1 MFNHAVC
8 EEVAVNPLRRR
19 SGVAANIILGYA
31 ILGAAYLS
39 ILTHCSRQPN
49 LKSSEEGMRL
59 NFAIGTLVAAFAFAG
74 SAQLAAQDAIPA
86 DSKPVLI
93 PDGETVYDTVNHVTW
108 LADANLAGKTL
119 SDGTNFRFGLPL
131 CDPLVVQLPGPC
143 VSASGSMSYA
153 SAVAWV
159 AAMNAEVGGNGYL
172 GHSDWQLPAT
182 PQRESGCSALG
193 PNTNNFGFGCAEN
206 ALGSLYYTAL
216 GLEAPDTAVPI
227 PPNKV
232 GPFSNFQPNVYWSGS
247 PGGGHTCSDPIA
259 SFNFGSGAQGGG
271 CGGDFAYVLPMIK
284 GELRGVPLP
293 VGSDKLHVN
302 LGGKTIYDPE
312 TVVTWLADAN
322 LAANWLANTIPPMD
336 TLGLPLCTTAPD
348 KTACVAKDGS
358 MNYESA
364 KRFIANMNA
373 YNNGKGYLDQTNWEL
388 PSLDFGCPT
397 YGCVGDRNPMGNLYY
412 DQLKIPADTPVV
424 AFPDIAVG
432 PFHDLVPLPY
442 WECLAKTI
450 QDACEAD
457 QSAEFGFSFG
467 TGFLGTA
474 RVADNHFVTAYYVGC
489 DLSPC
494 QTITFLRITAKDAL
508 TSLALSATASSGL
521 AVSFTSTTPTV
532 CTVSGDTAS
541 LPIPGPCTIKAS
553 QPGDD
558 SFYSALPIQR
568 TFTVNRAIQT
578 ITFPPIKTQ
587 KVGAYVN
594 PRATA
599 SSGLKVTYSAGGS
612 SQVHSL
618 STIPPPVCEV
628 INNTVVTVT
637 VGTCFVGAYQA
648 GDDLYAPASAARS
661 FKVTAQ

>member
-1 MFNHAVC
+1 MKHK
-8 EEVAVNPLRRR
+8 
-19 SGVAANIILGYA
+19 YA
-31 ILGAAYLS
+31 IGILLAAL
-39 ILTHCSRQPN
+39 
-49 LKSSEEGMRL
+49 
-59 NFAIGTLVAAFAFAG
+59 AFAG
-74 SAQLAAQDAIPA
+74 APQLSAQDNGPGNQI
-86 DSKPVLI
+86 VYLI

-131 CDPLVVQLPGPC
+131 CDPLVAQPPGPC
-143 VSASGSMSYA
+143 VNASGSMSYT

-182 PQRESGCSALG
+182 PKKESGCSALG
-193 PNTNNFGFGCAEN
+193 PNKNNFGFGCDEN

-216 GLEAPDTAVPI
+216 GFKAPNTAVPT
-227 PPNKV
+227 PPNTV

-247 PGGGHTCSDPIA
+247 PGGGHACSDPFA

-293 VGSDKLHVN
+293 VGSNKLHVN
-302 LGGKTIYDPE
+302 LGGKTVYDPE

-322 LAANWLANTIPPMD
+322 LAANWLPDSNLGEFD

-348 KTACVAKDGS
+348 KTPCVAKDGS

-364 KRFIANMNA
+364 MQFIANMNA

-388 PSLDFGCPT
+388 PSLDFSCPT

-412 DQLKIPADTPVV
+412 DQLKIPAGTPVV
-424 AFPDIAVG
+424 VFPDIAVG

-474 RVADNHFVTAYYVGC
+474 RVTDNHFVTVYYVGC
-489 DLSPC
+489 DLPSC
-494 QTITFLRITAKDAL
+494 QIITFPRITAKDVL
-508 TSLALSATASSGL
+508 TSFALSATASSGL
-521 AVSFTSTTPTV
+521 EVTFKSTTPTV

-541 LPIPGPCTIKAS
+541 LLIPGACTIEAS
-553 QPGDD
+553 QAGNE
-558 SFYSALPIQR
+558 SFESALPIEQ
-568 TFTVNRAIQT
+568 TFTVNH
-578 ITFPPIKTQ
+578 PK
-587 KVGAYVN
+587 
-594 PRATA
+594 
-599 SSGLKVTYSAGGS
+599 
-612 SQVHSL
+612 
-618 STIPPPVCEV
+618 
-628 INNTVVTVT
+628 
-637 VGTCFVGAYQA
+637 
-648 GDDLYAPASAARS
+648 
-661 FKVTAQ
+661 